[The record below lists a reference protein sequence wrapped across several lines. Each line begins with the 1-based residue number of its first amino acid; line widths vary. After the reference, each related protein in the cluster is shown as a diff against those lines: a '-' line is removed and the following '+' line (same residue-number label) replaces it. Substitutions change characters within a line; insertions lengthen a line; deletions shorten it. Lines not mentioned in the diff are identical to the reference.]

1 MKKILLITVLMIGS
15 AFILNGCE
23 DKVYVV
29 KPDHT
34 PPSRPK
40 GFYSVTADKAVY
52 LYWEA
57 NDERDFAEYRIYRRT
72 DPESNQYYHLVTVD
86 TAAYIDDNVKNGDT
100 YYYVVTAI
108 DYDGNESDFSDVVQD
123 TPRPEDT
130 NWTMYD
136 RFYKPASSGFS
147 FAGPEVLN
155 WDDYYADIYL
165 EYDTDLET
173 FFLCVANDQTDI
185 QDFGYTKNL
194 DDINYAPDKGWSK
207 VGWVEVIKGH
217 SYIVWTADNNFAK
230 LRVSDIFDNTRLTF
244 DWAYQVD
251 PGNPELVHRP
261 SHPDNYLRVAAREKK

>member
-1 MKKILLITVLMIGS
+1 MKKILLIMALVIGS
-15 AFILNGCE
+15 AFVFSGCE
-23 DKVYVV
+23 DDVYVV

-40 GFYSVTADKAVY
+40 GIHSVTEDQAVY

-57 NDERDFAEYRIYRRT
+57 NDERDFSEYRIYRRT
-72 DPESNQYYHLVTVD
+72 DPESNKYYHIATVNNSD
-86 TAAYIDDNVKNGDT
+86 YTDHNVNNGDT

-130 NWTMYD
+130 NWTLYD

-147 FAGPEVLN
+147 FSGPVIVD

-173 FFLCVANDQTDI
+173 FFLCVANNQTDI
-185 QDFGYTKNL
+185 QDFGFTDDL
-194 DDINYAPDKGWSK
+194 DDVDWAPAEGWSN
-207 VGWVEVIKGH
+207 VGWVEVIIGH
-217 SYIVWTADNNFAK
+217 SYIVWTADDNYAK
-230 LRVSDIFDNTRLTF
+230 LRIRQIIDNTRLTF
-244 DWAYQVD
+244 DWAYQID
-251 PGNPELVHRP
+251 PDNQELAPRP
-261 SHPDNYLRVAAREKK
+261 LHSDNYLRVATRESK